1 MSRGIT
7 KCPLGGKNHPP
18 VENDCVRPAT
28 MLSLANGKGRFGN
41 TRKIQYSKMGG
52 STVMMRKIVGIKCFT
67 LVSRKQGWEGT
78 AGL

>member
-1 MSRGIT
+1 
-7 KCPLGGKNHPP
+7 
-18 VENDCVRPAT
+18 